1 MNRFSVLFIGIFLA
15 FGSAWV
21 GLTVV
26 PHFQFGQLQP
36 LVDAEVDEVYPR
48 PPSGLAQRGAEV
60 YAGNGCIYCH
70 SQQVRP
76 EHQGSD
82 IARGW
87 GGRQTVPEDYIY
99 DRTVYLGTMRTGPDL
114 TNVGNR
120 LRDER
125 WHHEHLYAPRSKY
138 PRSTMPAFRY
148 LYNVQ
153 PIEGQPSDDALR
165 LSGEY
170 APPEGYEVVPT
181 DDAKALV
188 AYLVSL
194 NRTFEIDDLRQR
206 VEQARQS
213 GDTEEESD

>member
-1 MNRFSVLFIGIFLA
+1 MNRFPILFLGILLT

-21 GLTVV
+21 GLTVI
-26 PHFQFGQLQP
+26 PHFQFGRLKP
-36 LVDAEVDEVYPR
+36 LVDHELDEVYPR

-87 GGRQTVPEDYIY
+87 GIRQTVPEDYLY

-114 TNVGNR
+114 ANVGNR
-120 LRDER
+120 LRDEQ
-125 WHHEHLYAPRSKY
+125 WHYEHLYAPRSKY
-138 PRSTMPAFRY
+138 PRSTMPAYRY
-148 LYNVQ
+148 LFRVQ
-153 PIEGQPSDDALR
+153 RIEGEPSADAVR
-165 LSGEY
+165 VEGDH

-181 DDAKALV
+181 ADARALV
-188 AYLVSL
+188 AYLISL
-194 NRTFEIDDLRQR
+194 NRMHDIDELRDR
-206 VEQARQS
+206 IAAAERESENNA
-213 GDTEEESD
+213 EE